1 MAEFIEQKGVER
13 VSIVDEMKASYM
25 EYAMSVIVSR
35 ALPDVRDGLKPVHR
49 RILYAQQELSNYW
62 NRSYKKSAR
71 IVGDVMGKYHPHGD
85 QAIYDTLVRMAQ
97 DFSMRLP
104 LEDGQGNFGS
114 MDGDKA
120 AAMRYT
126 EIRMAKSAHAMLSD
140 IEKDTVDF
148 VPNYDGNDQEPTV
161 LPTRFPNLLING
173 TAGIAVGIATNIP
186 PHNLNEVV
194 DATIHLVDNPTAS
207 DETLGEYIQGPD
219 FPTGGICL
227 GLAGIKTAIAGGR
240 GSVVVRAKTHFES
253 DEKSGKQSIIV
264 DEMPYQVN
272 KANMIKRI
280 AELVQEKVIEGI
292 SDLRDESDR
301 DGVRVVV
308 ELRRDANAEV
318 VLSQLLKHTPMQTSF
333 GYNMLAIHNGRPKL
347 MGMRQVL
354 NAFVDHREEVI
365 RRRTRYDLNKARAR
379 AHILVGLATA
389 VANIDEI
396 IHIIRHAAN
405 PAEAKAQ
412 LMDKAWA
419 AADVLPLME
428 LLGEPVGEN
437 NTCVMSEI
445 QAQAILDLRLH
456 RLTGLE
462 RDKIQDEA
470 NEIAAIIRDL
480 VEILSNRAKLLAI
493 LKEEL
498 LEVKEQFGTPRRTEI
513 MEGSAEVDMEDL
525 IKPEE
530 MVVTISSDGYV
541 KRQPMD
547 DYRAQRRGG
556 KGRSAA
562 NMKEDEQIQDF
573 FIANTHSPLFF
584 FTTTG
589 KVHRLKVYNLPIA
602 SSGARGKA
610 FVNLLPLEKDEKVM
624 RVVRIPRNQEE
635 WEGQVLMFA
644 TEQGLIRKT
653 PLTAFNNVHKNGIK
667 GISLNEGDALI
678 NVALAD
684 ENSGDIIMNSAN
696 GQAVRFSNESLRTIA
711 SRTAYGVKGMTL
723 KDGDKIVSADIIKGD
738 ELPYILTVTE
748 NGFGKRTVCEDF
760 PAKSRGTMGVI
771 AIKTS
776 ERNGKVIAS
785 LPVGEGDH
793 VMIATSDGQVIR
805 MATDDI
811 SVIGRNTQG
820 VTLFKT
826 DGAKVYSVA
835 RIPADT
841 MVEEEF
847 EADMIVDEHGNPV
860 EATSEDVVAAEAS
873 TDTETEQTEGE
884 NIN

>member
-1 MAEFIEQKGVER
+1 MAEFIEEKGVER
-13 VSIVDEMKASYM
+13 ISIVDEMKASYM

-49 RILYAQQELSNYW
+49 RILYAQHELSNYW
-62 NRSYKKSAR
+62 NRAYKKSAR
-71 IVGDVMGKYHPHGD
+71 IVGDVMGKYHTHGD
-85 QAIYDTLVRMAQ
+85 QAIYDTLVRLAQ

-104 LEDGQGNFGS
+104 LADGQGNFGS

-126 EIRMAKSAHAMLSD
+126 EVRMAKAAHAMLSD

-161 LPTRFPNLLING
+161 LPTRFPNLLVNG
-173 TAGIAVGIATNIP
+173 TAGIAVGMATNIP
-186 PHNLNEVV
+186 PHNLCEVV
-194 DATIHLVDNPTAS
+194 DATVHLVDNPTAS
-207 DETLGEYIQGPD
+207 NETIGEYIQGPD

-227 GLAGIKTAIAGGR
+227 GLAGIKTAVADGR
-240 GSVVVRAKTHFES
+240 GSVVVRAKTHIES

-280 AELVQEKVIEGI
+280 AELVQEKLIEGI

-318 VLSQLLKHTPMQTSF
+318 VLSQLLKHTSMQTSF

-347 MGMRQVL
+347 MGMREVL
-354 NAFVDHREEVI
+354 NAFIAHREEVI
-365 RRRTRYDLNKARAR
+365 RRRTRFDLNKARAR

-396 IHIIRHAAN
+396 IKIIRHAAN
-405 PAEAKAQ
+405 PAEAKQQ
-412 LMDKAWA
+412 LMAQPWA
-419 AADVLPLME
+419 ASDVVPLME
-428 LLGEPVGEN
+428 LLGEPVGEG
-437 NTCVMSEI
+437 NTCSMSEI

-480 VEILSNRAKLLAI
+480 VEILSNREKLLAI

-498 LEVKEQFGTPRRTEI
+498 LEAKEQFGTPRRTEI

-573 FIANTHSPLFF
+573 FIANTHSPLLF
-584 FTTTG
+584 FTTIG
-589 KVHRLKVYNLPIA
+589 KVHKLKVYNLPVA

-624 RVVRIPRNQEE
+624 RVVRIPRNQED
-635 WEGQVLMFA
+635 WEGKVLMFA

-678 NVALAD
+678 NVALAE

-696 GQAVRFSNESLRTIA
+696 GQAVRFANESLRSIA

-723 KDGDKIVSADIIKGD
+723 KDGDKIVSADVIHG
-738 ELPYILTVTE
+738 EEVPYILTVTE
-748 NGFGKRTVCEDF
+748 NGFGKRTPCDDF
-760 PAKSRGTMGVI
+760 PTKSRGTMGVI

-776 ERNGKVIAS
+776 DRNGQVIAS
-785 LPVGEGDH
+785 LPVSDGDH

-805 MATDDI
+805 M
-811 SVIGRNTQG
+811 
-820 VTLFKT
+820 
-826 DGAKVYSVA
+826 
-835 RIPADT
+835 
-841 MVEEEF
+841 
-847 EADMIVDEHGNPV
+847 
-860 EATSEDVVAAEAS
+860 
-873 TDTETEQTEGE
+873 
-884 NIN
+884 

>member
-1 MAEFIEQKGVER
+1 MAEFIEEKGVER
-13 VSIVDEMKASYM
+13 ISIVDEMKASYM

-49 RILYAQQELSNYW
+49 RILYAQHELSNYW
-62 NRSYKKSAR
+62 NRAYKKSAR

-85 QAIYDTLVRMAQ
+85 QAIYDTLVRLAQ

-104 LEDGQGNFGS
+104 LADGQGNFGS

-126 EIRMAKSAHAMLSD
+126 EVRMAKAAHAMLSD

-161 LPTRFPNLLING
+161 LPTRFPNLLVNG
-173 TAGIAVGIATNIP
+173 TAGIAVGMATNIP
-186 PHNLNEVV
+186 PHNLCEVV
-194 DATIHLVDNPTAS
+194 DATVHLVDNPTAS
-207 DETLGEYIQGPD
+207 NETIGEYIQGPD

-227 GLAGIKTAIAGGR
+227 GLAGIKTAVADGR
-240 GSVVVRAKTHFES
+240 GSVVVRAKTHIES

-280 AELVQEKVIEGI
+280 AELVQEKLIEGI

-318 VLSQLLKHTPMQTSF
+318 VLSQLLKHTSMQTSF

-347 MGMRQVL
+347 MGMREVL
-354 NAFVDHREEVI
+354 NAFIAHREEVI
-365 RRRTRYDLNKARAR
+365 RRRTRFDLNKARAR

-396 IHIIRHAAN
+396 IKIIRHAAN
-405 PAEAKAQ
+405 PAEAKQQ
-412 LMDKAWA
+412 LMAQPWA
-419 AADVLPLME
+419 ASDVVPLME
-428 LLGEPVGEN
+428 LLGEPVGEG
-437 NTCVMSEI
+437 NTCSMSDI

-480 VEILSNRAKLLAI
+480 VEILSNREKLLAI

-498 LEVKEQFGTPRRTEI
+498 LEAKEQFGTPRRTEI

-573 FIANTHSPLFF
+573 FIANTHSPLLF
-584 FTTTG
+584 FTTIG
-589 KVHRLKVYNLPIA
+589 KVHKLKVYNLPVA

-624 RVVRIPRNQEE
+624 RVVRIPRNQED
-635 WEGQVLMFA
+635 WEGKVLMFA

-678 NVALAD
+678 NVALAE

-696 GQAVRFSNESLRTIA
+696 GQAVRFANESLRSIA

-723 KDGDKIVSADIIKGD
+723 KDGDKIVSADVIHG
-738 ELPYILTVTE
+738 EEVPYILTVTE
-748 NGFGKRTVCEDF
+748 NGFGKRTPCDDF
-760 PAKSRGTMGVI
+760 PTKSRGTMGVI

-776 ERNGKVIAS
+776 DRNGQVIAS
-785 LPVGEGDH
+785 LPVSDGDH

-805 MATDDI
+805 MAVDDI

-826 DGAKVYSVA
+826 DGAKVFSVA
-835 RIPADT
+835 RIPADS
-841 MVEEEF
+841 MLEDEL
-847 EADMIVDEHGNPV
+847 EADVVVDEDGNPI
-860 EATSEDVVAAEAS
+860 EATEADAIAAESDIEAA
-873 TDTETEQTEGE
+873 ETPEGE
-884 NIN
+884 SIN

>member
-173 TAGIAVGIATNIP
+173 TAGIAVGMATNIP

-826 DGAKVYSVA
+826 GGAKVYSVA

-847 EADMIVDEHGNPV
+847 EADMIVDENGNPV

-873 TDTETEQTEGE
+873 TETEQTEGE
-884 NIN
+884 NIS